1 MVDILRIHGATEVIP
16 ISKYFSNR
24 LVCDERGSAVES
36 TCGVGGTTCMKSNV
50 LVCFFLKSLW
60 KLGAKSKLRRE
71 KWELAKAM

>member
-1 MVDILRIHGATEVIP
+1 MNPVVFLSNI
-16 ISKYFSNR
+16 KYGG
-24 LVCDERGSAVES
+24 DERGSAVES

-71 KWELAKAM
+71 KWELPKRFLGALLTKS